1 MNPRANPILA
11 GIVFG
16 ALWAAGVLW
25 RAPEIDLRTVVIAI
39 IAGAIAGLLAYWV
52 LANFGGRLR
61 G

>member
-1 MNPRANPILA
+1 MTPRSTPILA

-16 ALWAAGVLW
+16 ALWAAGILF
-25 RAPEIDLRTVVIAI
+25 RSTEIDLHSIAI
-39 IAGAIAGLLAYWV
+39 AVIAGAIAGLLAYWV